1 MLIVHG
7 GKGSAKSM
15 FQTLLKEIVD
25 PAKPSLLTIHDDKS
39 EFIQQVAHNYL
50 AAYDNLK
57 YNPKWL
63 SDEACKTITGI
74 GQTKRAL
81 YTIDE
86 DKIFEYKHCLM
97 FNGINVAFSE
107 SDVIDRSILI
117 ELPGIKEEN
126 RRTEN
131 EILEE
136 FHNLRPKILKQIF
149 DILAKAI
156 TMKNDIKIKSK
167 PRMADFVI
175 WGEAISQAMGHKENE
190 FLDAYCN
197 NIRLQNAEV
206 IDSNPVAFAIKKFVE
221 QVLSANDGAFSSN
234 SKPNNLIFN
243 GTPAQLLHELEHIA
257 SENKINTQSREWP
270 REQKWLVRRINV
282 IKSNLQQDMGINI
295 TVERDLRNTSLIK
308 IEKNVSGVSGE
319 HRMSPEKGGLYPYFE
334 EMSPGNNGLSPE
346 QESDLSTEL
355 NTSGDTGDI
364 FRKPE
369 EGGDDKTNRFLG
381 RNTNQNMDHLIAYR
395 EPFYY
400 CKHHPKVQNIHR
412 EEIKH
417 HIQYSKEHI
426 VK

>member
-1 MLIVHG
+1 MQVCVFMLIGIQAKAEFGDIQYHLNLRVAERDGDIYYDLTNGMHQAIKISQKGSWEVINKTQIPLFKRYNQTPQAPPFAGPLPDDEQDPLETFFSNLTNIKDEETKLVVKVALISWFIPDIPHPILIVHG
-7 GKGSAKSM
+7 GKGSTKSM

-25 PAKPSLLTIHDDKS
+25 PAKPSLLTIHDYKS

-86 DKIFEYKHCLM
+86 NKIFEYKHCLM

-131 EILEE
+131 EIMED
-136 FHNLRPKILKQIF
+136 FHRLRPKILKQIF

-156 TMKNDIKIKSK
+156 TMKNGIKLKRK

-175 WGEAISQAMGHKENE
+175 WGEPISIAMGHKENE
-190 FLDAYCN
+190 FFDAYYN
-197 NIRLQNAEV
+197 NIKLQNSEV

-221 QVLSANDGAFSSN
+221 YVLSAN
-234 SKPNNLIFN
+234 
-243 GTPAQLLHELEHIA
+243 
-257 SENKINTQSREWP
+257 
-270 REQKWLVRRINV
+270 
-282 IKSNLQQDMGINI
+282 
-295 TVERDLRNTSLIK
+295 
-308 IEKNVSGVSGE
+308 
-319 HRMSPEKGGLYPYFE
+319 
-334 EMSPGNNGLSPE
+334 
-346 QESDLSTEL
+346 
-355 NTSGDTGDI
+355 
-364 FRKPE
+364 
-369 EGGDDKTNRFLG
+369 
-381 RNTNQNMDHLIAYR
+381 
-395 EPFYY
+395 
-400 CKHHPKVQNIHR
+400 
-412 EEIKH
+412 
-417 HIQYSKEHI
+417 
-426 VK
+426 